1 MLPTFKAAVYRGVI
15 NNRFA
20 FNTITK
26 CRISTTFV
34 NSNEQDQSNSAE
46 PKNVQKETLQ
56 ILHDSI
62 TKKKPK
68 PIDVGQRYQK
78 IHRAGDIYH
87 PQDLNDARYQEQL
100 RQRRGRPTPPS
111 ADPFDV
117 LGLDPL
123 HEYKNYRL
131 LSHFV
136 SDMGKILPR
145 ERTGLTAKNQRKLA
159 KAVKRAR
166 AMGIMSS
173 TSKATSSSGFSGMF

>member
-1 MLPTFKAAVYRGVI
+1 MLSTVAQRTFINSYRAGTI
-15 NNRFA
+15 QAQRQFTTA
-20 FNTITK
+20 FTL
-26 CRISTTFV
+26 RQE
-34 NSNEQDQSNSAE
+34 EQPVTPSSSIHRD
-46 PKNVQKETLQ
+46 TLLLLQ
-56 ILHDSI
+56 DSI
-62 TKKKPK
+62 TKKKAK
-68 PIDVGQRYQK
+68 PTADVGQRYQK

-145 ERTGLTAKNQRKLA
+145 EKTGLTAKNQRKLA

-173 TSKATSSSGFSGMF
+173 TSKATSSGFYGRF